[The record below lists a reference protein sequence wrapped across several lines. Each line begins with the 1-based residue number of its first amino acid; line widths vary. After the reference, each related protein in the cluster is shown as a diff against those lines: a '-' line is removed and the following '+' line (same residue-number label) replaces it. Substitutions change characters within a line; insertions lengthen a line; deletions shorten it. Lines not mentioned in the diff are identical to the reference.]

1 MEIWDGRTK
10 KQSTRR
16 LNNRNYSILR
26 TERKELK
33 KNEQRLWKLWG
44 NIKYT
49 STCVTGVLEGE
60 KRKREKIFE

>member
-26 TERKELK
+26 TERKDFM
-33 KNEQRLWKLWG
+33 WYVST
-44 NIKYT
+44 IYIYT
-49 STCVTGVLEGE
+49 
-60 KRKREKIFE
+60 